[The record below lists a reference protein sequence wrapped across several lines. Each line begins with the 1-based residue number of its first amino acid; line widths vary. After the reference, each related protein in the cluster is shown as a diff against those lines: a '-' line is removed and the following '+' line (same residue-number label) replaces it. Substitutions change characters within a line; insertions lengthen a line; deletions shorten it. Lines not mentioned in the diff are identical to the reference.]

1 MVWLGLFQVAAAQ
14 QAEQLVLVF
23 GIDSTVEKEGHDRT
37 NITLPGQQPT
47 LLSALLGAERGGF
60 CLSPHCLKSVL
71 SLSWQTILLQHMKPQ
86 KNFVRFLHAALKK
99 PAVLVLVNGGVL
111 GIEDYVDDVGAIVE
125 VFRPGAEGGSA
136 LAELLVGQA
145 NRCKPMQNYRAD

>member
-1 MVWLGLFQVAAAQ
+1 
-14 QAEQLVLVF
+14 
-23 GIDSTVEKEGHDRT
+23 
-37 NITLPGQQPT
+37 
-47 LLSALLGAERGGF
+47 
-60 CLSPHCLKSVL
+60 
-71 SLSWQTILLQHMKPQ
+71 MKPQ
-86 KNFVRFLHAALKK
+86 KNFVRLLHAALKK

-145 NRCKPMQNYRAD
+145 NRCKPMQNYRTD